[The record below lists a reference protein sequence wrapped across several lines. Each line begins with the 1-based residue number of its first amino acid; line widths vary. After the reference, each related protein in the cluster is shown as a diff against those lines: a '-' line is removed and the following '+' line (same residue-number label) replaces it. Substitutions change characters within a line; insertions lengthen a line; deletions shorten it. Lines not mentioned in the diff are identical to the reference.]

1 MKPIHRDMMG
11 MKIIMVRLVLAIC
24 SFCSPPRFIWLVF
37 MLTYMDSSEVPTDT
51 RGRRNRPTEPQ
62 FMPLDQKF
70 SWGMLARLMPRN
82 STFMENSPAP
92 ASPRAAFTC
101 SSTAGSA
108 MAFSMAIW
116 G

>member
-1 MKPIHRDMMG
+1 
-11 MKIIMVRLVLAIC
+11 
-24 SFCSPPRFIWLVF
+24 

-51 RGRRNRPTEPQ
+51 RGSRNRPMLPQ
-62 FMPLDQKF
+62 TRPPSALQKF

-101 SSTAGSA
+101 SIMAGSA
-108 MAFSMAIW
+108 IAFSMAIW